1 MKATRRSRKWPIR
14 AWPLHQSSKFWREGP
29 VSYCGCLIQISSHDS
44 IHVKIT
50 ELHLLSKIKVKQT
63 EGQLWMYHQKPILLI
78 QQAHWGGAG
87 VWRHYDSGK
96 RRNAL
101 GCPLFCSSMCFHPKS
116 DRRST
121 CLILSVYNSARTY
134 NRNSFAFAAG
144 CRHRAHP
151 DTAGDVRQA

>member
-14 AWPLHQSSKFWREGP
+14 AWPLHQSSKFWGEGP

-63 EGQLWMYHQKPILLI
+63 EGQLWMYHQNLFYWFNRLTEVEQVYDDIIL
-78 QQAHWGGAG
+78 
-87 VWRHYDSGK
+87 
-96 RRNAL
+96 
-101 GCPLFCSSMCFHPKS
+101 PLFCSSMCFHPKS

-134 NRNSFAFAAG
+134 NRNSFVFAAG